1 MAFYHSTKFPI
12 LWRSEYRTLKKW
24 KHLTNFFMFCIQM
37 LGIICFVLY
46 SDAFKLTDQLMIEQ
60 MFVIWSPEKS
70 VVQGQD
76 SLRLNLYYL
85 SLWLAVFQSKTTS
98 RKNCECRAWWILAQI
113 PTVFISIS
121 ALGLKPFKSPRCISP
136 QNKLK

>member
-12 LWRSEYRTLKKW
+12 LWRSEYRTPKKW
-24 KHLTNFFMFCIQM
+24 KHLTNFSMFCIQM

-85 SLWLAVFQSKTTS
+85 SLWLAVFQSKTLLVE
-98 RKNCECRAWWILAQI
+98 K
-113 PTVFISIS
+113 TVSVE
-121 ALGLKPFKSPRCISP
+121 LGESWPRSP
-136 QNKLK
+136 QYSSAFRRSDLNRLSHPDAFPPKIN